1 MMNKKRISLLK
12 HVVIIMLMIFAS
24 YSCKKETVAPV
35 IYEGLQKEIINVT
48 AKKADW
54 QWDNEQGRYF
64 IVFDFPELTNVI
76 YEDGLQVGYVFIG
89 EQGSNE
95 LQKMLPYVNT
105 YWGEDDQGIVF
116 KYTETISCDFELAS
130 PSTVAFYIQASDL
143 GRDDNI
149 LADYNFR
156 VVFVW

>member
-1 MMNKKRISLLK
+1 MMNKKRISLVK
-12 HVVIIMLMIFAS
+12 HAAVILIMIFAS
-24 YSCKKETVAPV
+24 YSCKKEVV
-35 IYEGLQKEIINVT
+35 YDGLEKKIVNVT
-48 AKKADW
+48 AKQADW

-64 IVFDFPELTNVI
+64 IVFNFPELTEAI

-89 EQGSNE
+89 QQGLDE
-95 LQKMLPYVNT
+95 LQKILPYVNT
-105 YWGEDDQGIVF
+105 YWGEDDQGNFF

-130 PSTVAFYIQASDL
+130 PGTVAFYIQASDL
-143 GRDDNI
+143 GRDDTI

>member
-1 MMNKKRISLLK
+1 MMSKKRIWLLK
-12 HVVIIMLMIFAS
+12 HAVVFMLMIFTS
-24 YSCKKETVAPV
+24 YSCSEDTVAPSQN
-35 IYEGLQKEIINVT
+35 EGLQKEIIYLT

-54 QWDNEQGRYF
+54 QWDNDEGRYF
-64 IVFDFPELTNVI
+64 IVFNLPELTETV
-76 YEDGLQVGYVFIG
+76 YESGLQVGYVFIG
-89 EQGSNE
+89 QQGSNE

-105 YWGEDDQGIVF
+105 YWWEDDQGSLF
-116 KYTETISCDFELAS
+116 KYTETISCDFELGS

-143 GRDDNI
+143 GRDDSI

>member
-12 HVVIIMLMIFAS
+12 HVAIIMLMIFAS
-24 YSCKKETVAPV
+24 YSCKKETVEPR
-35 IYEGLQKEIINVT
+35 LQKEIINVT

-54 QWDNEQGRYF
+54 QWDNEQERYF

-105 YWGEDDQGIVF
+105 YWGEDDQGNEF